1 MTRIPRTIDRFN
13 TTLIKISRT
22 FFTELEQKKFLIC
35 METQKSPIVK
45 TILTKNQAGVSY
57 AVTSVYTI
65 KLQ

>member
-1 MTRIPRTIDRFN
+1 
-13 TTLIKISRT
+13 
-22 FFTELEQKKFLIC
+22 